1 MKYSKHHFNPSFYQY
16 SKTGNKNIEKEEN
29 ERQERI
35 QEKQDILT
43 KLMNNDQDTGG
54 GGMTDDP
61 NLLEKIAAGTVG
73 AAAIDDDD
81 DDEEEDDDDDED
93 VLIVLEDKKEE
104 SKHPL
109 DEGEGDIIGQQHSIN
124 KDPDIQ
130 GPIDEKDDKKSEDE
144 DSDFDQGILRQ
155 KTIIKGTIILPFH
168 IIILLFIAD
177 NDLNYTLMMDKVG
190 KAHPFVL
197 VDGKRQK
204 YPL

>member
-81 DDEEEDDDDDED
+81 DEEEDDDDSEDE
-93 VLIVLEDKKEE
+93 LIVLEDKKEE

-109 DEGEGDIIGQQHSIN
+109 DEGEDDIIDQKHSIN

>member
-16 SKTGNKNIEKEEN
+16 SKTGYEDIEKEEN
-29 ERQERI
+29 ERQERV

-81 DDEEEDDDDDED
+81 DEEEDDDDSEDE
-93 VLIVLEDKKEE
+93 LIVLEDKKEE